1 MSITIDVI
9 CYTSKALKNNEYPL
23 MLRLTKERQRKYK
36 SIGVS
41 TRLEDW
47 DFNKNQPKPNTPNRD
62 LILELSANLISKY
75 RKLVLEFNAENKDY
89 TLSTLLERVD
99 KPVKNIPVGD
109 YFLKHIS
116 SLKAQQRSGYSA
128 SIQQVYNS
136 LIKYNQHLNIYFSD
150 IDIAW
155 LRNYE
160 LWLREEGLKDNTI
173 GIRFRTLRAMYNLA
187 LDEGIVK
194 AEYYPFKKFK
204 VSKLHQKTAKRSLT
218 KDDIKKVINYST
230 SSNSS
235 YRELAIDLFTYSYVM
250 GGINFVDMA
259 YLTKDNI
266 YNNQL
271 VYSRRKTKKL
281 IKLPIHNQANRMH
294 EKYNG
299 SEYIFPILS
308 EYHKT
313 EQQRINRVHKVITKV
328 NRELKAIG
336 EELKLSIELTT
347 YVARHSY
354 ATVLKRSGVSTSIIS
369 ESLGHSSEKVTQI
382 YLDTFEN
389 SQIDEAMKNLL

>member
-9 CYTSKALKNNEYPL
+9 CHTSKALKNNEYPL

>member
-9 CYTSKALKNNEYPL
+9 CYTSKALKNSEYPL
-23 MLRLTKERQRKYK
+23 MLRLTKDRQRKYK

-41 TRLEDW
+41 TKLEDW

-62 LILELSANLISKY
+62 LILELSANLIGQY
-75 RKLVLEFNAENKDY
+75 RKLVLEFKAEGKDY
-89 TLSTLLERVD
+89 TLSSLLDRLN
-99 KPVKNIPVGD
+99 KPVKNVPVGD
-109 YFLKHIS
+109 YFLKYIS
-116 SLKAQQRSGYSA
+116 SLKTQKRSGYAA

-160 LWLREEGLKDNTI
+160 LWLREDGLKDNTI

-187 LDEGIVK
+187 LEEGMVK
-194 AEYYPFKKFK
+194 AEYYPFKKYK
-204 VSKLHQKTAKRSLT
+204 VSKLHQKTAKRALQK
-218 KDDIKKVINYST
+218 KDIQRIINYST
-230 SSNSS
+230 SSKSS

-271 VYSRRKTKKL
+271 IYSRRKTKKL
-281 IKLPIHNQANRMH
+281 IKLPLHSQANIIH

-299 SEYIFPILS
+299 SKYIFPILS
-308 EYHKT
+308 DFHNT

-328 NRELKAIG
+328 NRELKTIG
-336 EELKLSIELTT
+336 EELNLPIKLTS
-347 YVARHSY
+347 YVARHKRKSY
-354 ATVLKRSGVSTSIIS
+354 RLLINKLRMCYFSIGNDLETNLVLR
-369 ESLGHSSEKVTQI
+369 
-382 YLDTFEN
+382 Y
-389 SQIDEAMKNLL
+389 A

>member
-136 LIKYNQHLNIYFSD
+136 LIKYNQLEN
-150 IDIAW
+150 
-155 LRNYE
+155 
-160 LWLREEGLKDNTI
+160 
-173 GIRFRTLRAMYNLA
+173 
-187 LDEGIVK
+187 
-194 AEYYPFKKFK
+194 P
-204 VSKLHQKTAKRSLT
+204 VS
-218 KDDIKKVINYST
+218 
-230 SSNSS
+230 
-235 YRELAIDLFTYSYVM
+235 
-250 GGINFVDMA
+250 
-259 YLTKDNI
+259 
-266 YNNQL
+266 
-271 VYSRRKTKKL
+271 
-281 IKLPIHNQANRMH
+281 
-294 EKYNG
+294 
-299 SEYIFPILS
+299 
-308 EYHKT
+308 
-313 EQQRINRVHKVITKV
+313 
-328 NRELKAIG
+328 
-336 EELKLSIELTT
+336 
-347 YVARHSY
+347 VAPSC
-354 ATVLKRSGVSTSIIS
+354 
-369 ESLGHSSEKVTQI
+369 QI
-382 YLDTFEN
+382 
-389 SQIDEAMKNLL
+389 